1 MVGLEIDAGRGTLYF
16 ALCWTVF
23 VLVKAL
29 YEMYKHS
36 SSYFAGCKEEDK
48 EQHRKVH
55 ILYLLGVVGVCIS
68 QLFGYLWF
76 DLKNTGLE
84 YDDRAVGVFNIF
96 FINLLLLFIINHFK
110 HERIGKQEHGS
121 WREILKF

>member
-16 ALCWTVF
+16 ALFWTVY
-23 VLVKAL
+23 VLIKAV
-29 YEMYKHS
+29 YEMYKHVS
-36 SSYFAGCKEEDK
+36 DTFAGCGEEDK

-55 ILYLLGVVGVCIS
+55 ILYLFGVVGVCIG

-76 DLKNTGLE
+76 DLKNTGLQH
-84 YDDRAVGVFNIF
+84 DDRAIGVFNIL
-96 FINLLLLFIINHFK
+96 FINVLMLFIINHFK